1 MEGIIDVCH
10 KLGGCM
16 WVGVVDGFLLE
27 CAQPVGI
34 LAQGCAPDPDF
45 PTHPHQSLPVTCDRV
60 LQSLIFLQL
69 VGAVQVD

>member
-1 MEGIIDVCH
+1 MVY
-10 KLGGCM
+10 
-16 WVGVVDGFLLE
+16 
-27 CAQPVGI
+27 AQPVGI
-34 LAQGCAPDPDF
+34 LAQRCAPDPDF